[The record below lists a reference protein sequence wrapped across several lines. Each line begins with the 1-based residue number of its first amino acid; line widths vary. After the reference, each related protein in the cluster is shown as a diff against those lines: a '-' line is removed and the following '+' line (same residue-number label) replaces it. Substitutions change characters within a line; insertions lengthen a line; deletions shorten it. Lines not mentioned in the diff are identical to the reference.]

1 MFLLNVPFFDK
12 WNFIS
17 ISENIDLGKPK
28 TGCCHLLPF
37 GQTFLHYCVIFTK
50 ISCLNQRKNGKKNA
64 SNVMILV
71 LNQRYLPLDFK
82 IYP

>member
-28 TGCCHLLPF
+28 TGRCHLLPF
-37 GQTFLHYCVIFTK
+37 GQTFLHYCVIFAE
-50 ISCLNQRKNGKKNA
+50 ISCLNQKKNGEKCSKY
-64 SNVMILV
+64 SDIG
-71 LNQRYLPLDFK
+71 FK
-82 IYP
+82 SKIFAP